1 MPDPRDAQ
9 LHTPDSDRERRPPR
23 ERFAGAEHAFDLREI
38 ATGLRDEDAPVRD
51 GHRQVTVYHKASVS
65 LIVFDFEAG
74 GRLMAHQADAEV
86 MIQAISGVLEVR
98 TPTRTYRL
106 PGGLLLVLDPG
117 IRHDVFAPEESQ
129 MLLTVARSTGRD
141 AAGS

>member
-1 MPDPRDAQ
+1 MTTDAHQ
-9 LHTPDSDRERRPPR
+9 ERRPPR
-23 ERFAGAEHAFDLREI
+23 ERFSGTEHVFDLREI
-38 ATGLRDEDAPVRD
+38 ATGLRDEDEPVRD
-51 GHRQVTVYHKASVS
+51 GHRQMTVYHKASVS

-86 MIQAISGVLEVR
+86 MIQAIDGVLEVW

-106 PGGLLLVLDPG
+106 PAGSLLVLDPG
-117 IRHDVFAPEESQ
+117 VTHDVFAAEESR

-141 AAGS
+141 AEGS